1 MKNQLQTL
9 FRFDP
14 ATMSLKKE
22 TVGGI
27 TTFLTMAYILAV
39 QPALLSQSG
48 MDAGAVF
55 TATILSSIVATVI
68 MGLYAKLPFAL
79 APAMGLN
86 AFFVYTIV
94 LTMGYSWQ
102 FALTA
107 VFIEGIIFIL
117 LTLSGLRNKIV
128 EAMPLQLRKAISP
141 GIGLFITFIGLH
153 NAGIITGSEATL
165 VTLGNLHTPSVLL
178 ALFGILL
185 SAVLLVRRITGALLI
200 GILATTI
207 IGIPMG
213 LTHLDGFVSAPPSL
227 SPIFCKMEWN
237 NICSMDMVICVF
249 TLLFMDM
256 FDTLGT
262 LIGVGQ
268 RAGMVEKNGYMHGLN
283 KAFMADAIGTTFGAL
298 VGTSTVSTYVE
309 SAAGVNAG
317 GRSGLTAIVVAACFV
332 LAMFFSPLFL
342 AIPSQ
347 ATAPAMILVG
357 VMMMGDIKDIDFQD
371 FLTAIP
377 CFLCIVL
384 MPMTY
389 SISNGILM
397 GLICWVVLHLLSG
410 KVKSMKA
417 STLILAVLFV
427 LKYIFL

>member
-22 TVGGI
+22 MVGGI

-107 VFIEGIIFIL
+107 VFIEGIIFVL

-213 LTHLDGFVSAPPSL
+213 LTHLGGFVSAPPSL
-227 SPIFCKMEWN
+227 SPIFCKMEWS

-357 VMMMGDIKDIDFQD
+357 VMMMCDIKDIDFQD

-410 KVKSMKA
+410 QVKSMKA

>member
-22 TVGGI
+22 IVGGI

-107 VFIEGIIFIL
+107 VFIEGIIFVL

-213 LTHLDGFVSAPPSL
+213 LTHLGGFVSAPPSL
-227 SPIFCKMEWN
+227 SPIFCKMEWS

-410 KVKSMKA
+410 QVKSMKA

>member
-22 TVGGI
+22 MVGGI

-107 VFIEGIIFIL
+107 VFIEGIIFVL

-153 NAGIITGSEATL
+153 NAGIITASEATL

-213 LTHLDGFVSAPPSL
+213 LTHLGGFVSAPPSL
-227 SPIFCKMEWN
+227 SPIFCKMEWS

-410 KVKSMKA
+410 QVKSMKA

>member
-1 MKNQLQTL
+1 MKTL
-9 FRFDP
+9 YRLFGFK
-14 ATMSLKKE
+14 AETMSLKKE
-22 TVGGI
+22 VIGGL

-39 QPALLSQSG
+39 QPSILSQAG

-55 TATILSSIVATVI
+55 TAIILSSIVATVV
-68 MGLYAKLPFAL
+68 MAVYAKLPFAL

-102 FALTA
+102 FGLTA
-107 VFIEGIIFIL
+107 VLIEGVCFIL
-117 LTLSGLRNKIV
+117 LTITGLRNKIV
-128 EAMPLQLRKAISP
+128 EAMPLQLRNAISP

-153 NAGIITGSEATL
+153 NAGIIKGSEDTL
-165 VTLGNLHTPSVLL
+165 VTMGNLHDPSVLL
-178 ALFGILL
+178 ALFGIVL

-200 GILATTI
+200 GILVTSV
-207 IGIPMG
+207 IGIPLG
-213 LTHLDGFVSAPPSL
+213 ITHISSLVSTPPSITPVL
-227 SPIFCKMEWN
+227 CKMEWS
-237 NICSMDMVICVF
+237 NIWSVDMVICVF

-262 LIGVGQ
+262 IIGVGN
-268 RAGMVEKNGYMHGLN
+268 RAGMVDKNGHMPRLN
-283 KAFMADAIGTTFGAL
+283 RAFMADAIGTTFGAL

-309 SAAGVNAG
+309 SASGVNAG
-317 GRSGLTAIVVAACFV
+317 GRSGLTAFVVAVCFL
-332 LAMFFSPLFL
+332 LAIFFSPVFL

-357 VMMMGDIKDIDFQD
+357 VMMMSGIKEVDFHN

-384 MPMTY
+384 MPLTY
-389 SISNGILM
+389 SISDGILI
-397 GLICWVVLHLLSG
+397 GLIFWVAIHLLSG
-410 KVKSMKA
+410 NYKLLNKGSIV
-417 STLILAVLFV
+417 LAILFV
-427 LKYIFL
+427 LKYVFL

>member
-22 TVGGI
+22 MVGGI

-68 MGLYAKLPFAL
+68 MGLYATLPFAR

-107 VFIEGIIFIL
+107 VFIEGIIFVL

-213 LTHLDGFVSAPPSL
+213 LTHLGGFVSAPPSL
-227 SPIFCKMEWN
+227 SPIFCKMEWS

-410 KVKSMKA
+410 QVKSMKA